1 MNYIFQLLLIFTGYI
16 TMTSPLYSAERPR
29 ARDIGIHIGI
39 FQPGI
44 HNAITDVDGVRV
56 GHRTIIEGNDIRTG
70 VTAIFPHRGNIF
82 LEKVPAA
89 IELGN
94 AFGKL
99 TGYPQV
105 EELGELETP
114 IILTN
119 TLSTWI
125 AASAIAEYI
134 LRLPGNEDVRS
145 VNPVVAETNDGHL
158 NDIRQMY
165 ITSEHVFDAL
175 ESASGGP
182 VREGA
187 IGAGTGTTAFGWKG
201 GIGTSSRVLPER
213 YGGYT
218 IGVLVQSNFGGM
230 LIIDG
235 VPVGR
240 ELGEHMLQ
248 DTTDRGDGSV
258 IIIVAT
264 DAPLT
269 ASHLKRLAKRAL
281 IGLGRT
287 GSVMSH
293 GSGDFVIAFSTSAKV
308 RLPNQVSREIEQ
320 TVLKQNELTPLFQAV
335 VEATEEAIYNS
346 IFKAETMTGSRG
358 VTVEALPIDKIQQI
372 MRKYRQEGNVR

>member
-1 MNYIFQLLLIFTGYI
+1 MFYIFQLLLIFTGYM

-29 ARDIGIHIGI
+29 ARDIGIQVGV
-39 FQPGI
+39 FQPGT
-44 HNAITDVDGVRV
+44 HNAITDVDGVKV
-56 GHRTIIEGNDIRTG
+56 GHRTVIEGNNIRTG
-70 VTAIFPHRGNIF
+70 VTAIIPHGGNVF

-119 TLSTWI
+119 TLSTWT
-125 AASAIAEYI
+125 AASALVEYI

-165 ITSEHVFDAL
+165 ITCEHVFEAL

-187 IGAGTGTTAFGWKG
+187 IGAGTGTSAFGWKG

-230 LIIDG
+230 LTIDG

-240 ELGEHMLQ
+240 ELGEHMFR

-258 IIIVAT
+258 IIVVAT

-308 RLPNQVSREIEQ
+308 RLPIEAPREIEL
-320 TVLKQNELTPLFQAV
+320 TVLKMSELTPLFQAV

-346 IFKAETMTGSRG
+346 IFKAESMTGFRG
-358 VTVEALPIDKIQQI
+358 VTVEALPIDKVQRI
-372 MRKYRQEGNVR
+372 MRKYRKE

>member
-240 ELGEHMLQ
+240 ELGEHMLR

-258 IIIVAT
+258 IIVVAT